1 MRYHEITNLFSVGN
15 EIIHLVITRYE
26 PLSQDHRI
34 ITEKLKVSV
43 WFGITQTTRSHTSLC
58 KAEVMSGN
66 QASCSQKHLCCP
78 LNLPV
83 FAPLPT
89 TWLMF
94 YFLLLLLSP
103 LDGHLDTS
111 VFLFLVALPGMK
123 LLLKLEEQ
131 LFLLG
136 WTPSYQA
143 SLADGTWMLYHVE
156 LPTDTHAPWNEKCP
170 SWSPFSETWIQ
181 RQGEMQK
188 SIVFFQTTLITIC
201 WKVISEL
208 YISLNIHNSLAL
220 L

>member
-1 MRYHEITNLFSVGN
+1 MIRAFVS
-15 EIIHLVITRYE
+15 R
-26 PLSQDHRI
+26 SQDNYRK
-34 ITEKLKVSV
+34 TEVSV

-58 KAEVMSGN
+58 KAKVMSGN

-83 FAPLPT
+83 FPPLPT

-131 LFLLG
+131 LFLG

-143 SLADGTWMLYHVE
+143 SLADGTRTLYHVE
-156 LPTDTHAPWNEKCP
+156 LPTGTHASWNEKCP

-220 L
+220 LYGCCLTHNRAYVYSF